1 MGTSDILAV
10 LFFLLLWFGF
20 SQSTR
25 TWHALGRKSL
35 SQRMNAHRR
44 AWFRVA
50 ARRDLRM
57 IDTAILGGLQNGTA
71 FFASTTIFAIG
82 GCFALLGAT
91 EEVLTV
97 FRTLPLEIEPS
108 PVAFEIKVIGL
119 TGIFAYAFFKF
130 GWAYRLFNYSS
141 ILFGAI
147 PPAAVEAE
155 HPGTLDAHAD
165 RAADMNILAGQ
176 SFNAGLRTI
185 FMAIG
190 YLGWFAG
197 PMVLMATTLLVV
209 AVLVRRQFLSP
220 AHDAAIDFGPEI
232 KP

>member
-1 MGTSDILAV
+1 MGNLDIIAV
-10 LFFLLLWFGF
+10 LWFLCLWGTF
-20 SQSTR
+20 SQSTQP
-25 TWHALGRKSL
+25 WHALGRKSL

-50 ARRDLRM
+50 ARRELRM

-119 TGIFAYAFFKF
+119 TALFAYAFFKF

-147 PPAAVEAE
+147 PPAKIVESE
-155 HPGTLDAHAD
+155 PETLDAAAD
-165 RAADMNILAGQ
+165 HAADMNILAGQ

-185 FMAIG
+185 FMSIG

-197 PMVLMATTLLVV
+197 PLFLMASSLLVIV
-209 AVLVRRQFLSP
+209 VLVRRQFFSP
-220 AHDAAIDFGPEI
+220 AHDAAIEPGREFRS
-232 KP
+232 

>member
-1 MGTSDILAV
+1 MGITDILAV
-10 LFFLLLWFGF
+10 LWFLALWSGF
-20 SQSTR
+20 SQT
-25 TWHALGRKSL
+25 TQPWHALGRTSL
-35 SQRMNAHRR
+35 SQRMNTHRR
-44 AWFRVA
+44 AWFRMA
-50 ARRDLRM
+50 AQRDLRM
-57 IDTAILGGLQNGTA
+57 IDTAILNGLQNGTA

-91 EEVLTV
+91 EEVLGV
-97 FRTLPLEIEPS
+97 FRTLPFEIEPS

-147 PPAAVEAE
+147 PPAKVAE
-155 HPGTLDAHAD
+155 TEPDALDAAAD

-185 FMAIG
+185 FMAIC

-197 PMVLMATTLLVV
+197 PLVLMATSLLVI
-209 AVLVRRQFLSP
+209 AVLVRRQFYSP
-220 AHDAAIDFGPEI
+220 AQDAAIPLEPGIRP
-232 KP
+232 